1 MLCIGCTGSGNE
13 KSSAQVQN
21 TSSPSI
27 NKATDSQNSESSF
40 KIYKVGETATDGLT
54 KITVNGE
61 RYANSINEQPD
72 EVAEAESGSQFLIL
86 NLSLEN
92 ISPNRSRTYA
102 YMQYK
107 ILDPNGSTYEPD
119 FNASDA
125 LSKPIDVADVTP
137 GNMRKGEIAF
147 KVPSNNTGLQ
157 FEFVYDPLN
166 SADAVVYNL

>member
-1 MLCIGCTGSGNE
+1 MLCIGCTSSGNE

-21 TSSPSI
+21 TSSPST

-40 KIYKVGETATDGLT
+40 KIYNIGETATDGLT
-54 KITVNGE
+54 TITVNNE
-61 RYANSINEQPD
+61 RYSSSVNEQPD
-72 EVAEAESGSQFLIL
+72 EVAEAGNGSQFLVL

-107 ILDPNGSTYEPD
+107 ILDPNGSTYEID
-119 FNASDA
+119 DNATDA
-125 LSKPIDVADVTP
+125 LSKPIDVADVPP
-137 GNMRKGEIAF
+137 GNMRKGELAF
-147 KVPSNNTGLQ
+147 KVPSNSTGLQ